1 MGNPILITWIKFHI
15 GFTVIVWGFNV
26 LFCLQGLMDVVVATE
41 INFCVKTKSV
51 YQNNGSATA
60 KMIAAITVTS
70 YPKTVMVN

>member
-1 MGNPILITWIKFHI
+1 
-15 GFTVIVWGFNV
+15 
-26 LFCLQGLMDVVVATE
+26 MDVVVATE